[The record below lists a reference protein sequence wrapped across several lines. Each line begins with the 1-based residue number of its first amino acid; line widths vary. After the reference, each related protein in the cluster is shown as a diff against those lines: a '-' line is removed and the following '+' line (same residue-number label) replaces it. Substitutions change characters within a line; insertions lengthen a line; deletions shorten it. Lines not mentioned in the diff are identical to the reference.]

1 MPRHNVMTTGIVTAA
16 VLALFTNTPA
26 LAAQDAL
33 QEQVDATILPTLK
46 AQNIPGMAVAVIS
59 EGKPHYFYYGLASK
73 DALESLNRNTLF
85 ELGSISKTYT
95 ATLATYAQAQ
105 GKLKLNAPASHYL
118 PALKGTAFDNI
129 SVLNLGTY
137 TAGGLPLQFPDAF
150 DSQDKMLDYYITWKP
165 RYTIGERRQYS
176 NPSLGLF
183 GYLAAQS
190 LGKPFDELMEG
201 TLFSGLGLKSSY
213 INVPREAK
221 GFYAQGYT
229 RTDQPT
235 HLQGGAMDAEA
246 YGVRSNLED
255 MARFVQLN
263 IQAGELSA
271 PLQRAIEATHIGYYR
286 VGEMSQGLGWESYA
300 WPLPLAHL
308 LTGNS
313 AQMINQA
320 QPVQWF
326 NPPQTPQGAVLFN
339 KTGSTSGFGS
349 YVAFI
354 PAKGLGVVL
363 LANKNYPNEERIRM
377 AYEILGTLDR

>member
-1 MPRHNVMTTGIVTAA
+1 MTTGIVTAA

-33 QEQVDATILPTLK
+33 QEQVDATVLPTLK

-73 DALESLNRNTLF
+73 DALEPLNRNTLF

-137 TAGGLPLQFPDAF
+137 TAGGLPLQFPEAS

-221 GFYAQGYT
+221 GVYAQGYT
-229 RTDQPT
+229 RADQPSR
-235 HLQGGAMDAEA
+235 LQGGAMDAEA

-286 VGEMSQGLGWESYA
+286 VGDMSQGLGWESYA

-308 LTGNS
+308 LAGNS

-320 QPVQWF
+320 QPAQWF